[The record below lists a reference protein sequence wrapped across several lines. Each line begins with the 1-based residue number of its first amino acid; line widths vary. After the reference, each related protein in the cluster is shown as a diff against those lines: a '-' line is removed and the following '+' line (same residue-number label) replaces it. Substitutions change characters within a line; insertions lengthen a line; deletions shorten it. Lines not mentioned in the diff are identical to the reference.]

1 MKIYKLNLSLRE
13 CLDKEWIVTNGIGGF
28 ASSTV
33 CFANTRRY
41 HSLLTAPTKK
51 NGVRRVFLSK
61 IDESLLIDKKEY
73 PIYTNMSKDYISDG
87 YNKME
92 MFEKDIFPK
101 SLFKIETEDK
111 QENEENVYI
120 EKEVFMETGKNT
132 VCIIYTVTTSLRS
145 AILRLTPLVNNR
157 NFHGLNND
165 DKNEFDKF
173 KQLEVSKNTLLNR
186 FGKKIKY
193 IYLGNDTNIN
203 EMYLFVSDSKYSI
216 FENNQFKNIEYIRE
230 KERGFDYI
238 EDIYIPGMFE
248 VEIPANVTKKI
259 YVYASLES
267 EDKHVKNIYD
277 KEIQRINNLER
288 ENNFKYKFE
297 KEEYIKGKDNVIRLE
312 NFKRNITM
320 SADQFIISEGNLKN
334 IIAGYP
340 WFLDW
345 MRDTMISFEG
355 LLLKTRRYDDAK
367 KVIENIVDKTLIS
380 KEYIRKIGIDK
391 DITFI
396 PNTFDEYTLKPLF
409 NSVDSSL
416 LFFEVIYNY
425 MKYMVKEDTKNL
437 YSYLNNDDKNIIS
450 KYFKL
455 KNVDKLEKRYFK
467 EIIYTFLKNIYIS
480 YSNGIDIENSQIYL
494 DEDFLI
500 SAGNINVQLTWMDA
514 KVEGVPVTPRN
525 GKSVEINAMWYNAV
539 KILEEFSIENNEIEF
554 SKELNIIGNNIK
566 TNFEKIF
573 KKEKDGLKDTESS
586 DKIRPNQLFAIS
598 LTYPVI
604 EKEEIV
610 KDILEIVE
618 KKLLNRYGLKT
629 LAKYEDGYIE
639 KYFGDE
645 KQRDRKLSSRN
656 IMAMAFR
663 IIL

>member
-51 NGVRRVFLSK
+51 NVVRRVFLSK
-61 IDESLLIDKKEY
+61 IDESLVIDKKEY

-193 IYLGNDTNIN
+193 TYLGNDTDIN

-248 VEIPANVTKKI
+248 VEVPANVTKKI

-312 NFKRNITM
+312 NFKRNIKM

-355 LLLKTRRYDDAK
+355 LLLKTRRYEDAR
-367 KVIENIVDKTLIS
+367 KVIENIVDKTLVS
-380 KEYIRKIGIDK
+380 KDYIKKLGIEK

-425 MKYMVKEDTKNL
+425 MKYIVKENTKNP
-437 YSYLNNDDKNIIS
+437 YSYLNNEEKNIIS
-450 KYFKL
+450 KYFRL
-455 KNVDKLEKRYFK
+455 KNVDKLEKKYFK
-467 EIIYTFLKNIYIS
+467 EIIYNFLKSIYYS
-480 YSNGIDIENSQIYL
+480 YSDGIDIENSQIYV
-494 DEDFLI
+494 DKDFLI
-500 SAGNINVQLTWMDA
+500 SAGNDNVQLTWMDA
-514 KVEGVPVTPRN
+514 KVEGVPVTPRS
-525 GKSVEINAMWYNAV
+525 GKSVEINAMWYNAI
-539 KILEEFSIENNEIEF
+539 KILEEFAIENGEKDFAKNLNEF
-554 SKELNIIGNNIK
+554 GNIVRE
-566 TNFEKIF
+566 NFERIF
-573 KKEKDGLKDTESS
+573 ENGKKGLKDTEKSE
-586 DKIRPNQLFAIS
+586 KIRPNQLFAIS

-604 EKEEIV
+604 QKEEIV
-610 KDILEIVE
+610 NNILEIVE
-618 KKLLNRYGLKT
+618 KKLLNKYGLKT
-629 LAKYEDGYIE
+629 LAKCEEGYVE
-639 KYFGDE
+639 NYFGDE

>member
-1 MKIYKLNLSLRE
+1 
-13 CLDKEWIVTNGIGGF
+13 
-28 ASSTV
+28 
-33 CFANTRRY
+33 
-41 HSLLTAPTKK
+41 
-51 NGVRRVFLSK
+51 
-61 IDESLLIDKKEY
+61 
-73 PIYTNMSKDYISDG
+73 
-87 YNKME
+87 
-92 MFEKDIFPK
+92 
-101 SLFKIETEDK
+101 
-111 QENEENVYI
+111 
-120 EKEVFMETGKNT
+120 METGKNT
-132 VCIIYTVTTSLRS
+132 LCMIYTVTTSLRG
-145 AILRLTPLVNNR
+145 AVLRLTPFVNNR

-165 DKNEFDKF
+165 GKNEFEKF
-173 KQLEVSKNTLLNR
+173 KQVEVSKNTLLNR

-193 IYLGNDTNIN
+193 TYLGNDTNIN
-203 EMYLFVSDSKYSI
+203 EMYLFVSDAKYST
-216 FENNQFKNIEYIRE
+216 FENNQFKDIEYIRE

-238 EDIYIPGMFE
+238 ENIYIPGMFE
-248 VEIPANVTKKI
+248 VQIPANVTKKI

-277 KEIQRINNLER
+277 REIQRINNLEK

-297 KEEYIKGKDNVIRLE
+297 KEEYLKGREHVLKLE
-312 NFKRNITM
+312 NFKRNMTI
-320 SADQFIISEGNLKN
+320 SSDQFVISEGSLKN

-425 MKYMVKEDTKNL
+425 MKYIVKENNKNQ

-450 KYFKL
+450 KYFRL
-455 KNVDKLEKRYFK
+455 KNVDKLEKKYFK
-467 EIIYTFLKNIYIS
+467 EIIYNFLKSIYYS

-494 DEDFLI
+494 DKDFLI
-500 SAGNINVQLTWMDA
+500 SAGNDNVQLTWMDA
-514 KVEGVPVTPRN
+514 KVEGVPVTPRS
-525 GKSVEINAMWYNAV
+525 GKSVEINAMWYNAI
-539 KILEEFSIENNEIEF
+539 KILEEFAIENCEKDFAKDLNEIG
-554 SKELNIIGNNIK
+554 NIVRE
-566 TNFEKIF
+566 NFERIF
-573 KKEKDGLKDTESS
+573 ENGKKGLKDTEKSE
-586 DKIRPNQLFAIS
+586 KIRPNQLFAIS

-604 EKEEIV
+604 QKEEIV
-610 KDILEIVE
+610 NNILEIVE
-618 KKLLNRYGLKT
+618 KKLLNKYGLKT
-629 LAKYEDGYIE
+629 LAKCEDGYVE
-639 KYFGDE
+639 NYFGDE

>member
-51 NGVRRVFLSK
+51 NGVRGVFLSK
-61 IDESLLIDKKEY
+61 IDEAVVIDKKEY

-101 SLFKIETEDK
+101 ALFKIETEDK

-193 IYLGNDTNIN
+193 TYLGNDTDIN

-216 FENNQFKNIEYIRE
+216 FENNQFNNIEYIRE

-288 ENNFKYKFE
+288 ENNFNYKFE

-312 NFKRNITM
+312 NFKRNMTM

-355 LLLKTRRYDDAK
+355 LLLKTRRYEDAR
-367 KVIENIVDKTLIS
+367 KVIENIVDKTLVS
-380 KEYIRKIGIDK
+380 KDYIKKLGIEK

-425 MKYMVKEDTKNL
+425 MKYIVKENNKNQ

-450 KYFKL
+450 KYFRL
-455 KNVDKLEKRYFK
+455 KNVDKLEKKYFK
-467 EIIYTFLKNIYIS
+467 EIIYNFLKSIYYS

-494 DEDFLI
+494 DKDFLI
-500 SAGNINVQLTWMDA
+500 SAGNDNVQLTWMDA
-514 KVEGVPVTPRN
+514 KVEGVPVTPRS
-525 GKSVEINAMWYNAV
+525 GKSVEINAMWYNAI
-539 KILEEFSIENNEIEF
+539 KILEEFAIENCEKDFAKDLNEIG
-554 SKELNIIGNNIK
+554 NIVRE
-566 TNFEKIF
+566 NFERIF
-573 KKEKDGLKDTESS
+573 ENGKKGLKDTEKSE
-586 DKIRPNQLFAIS
+586 KIRPNQLFAIS

-604 EKEEIV
+604 QKEEIV
-610 KDILEIVE
+610 NNILEIVE
-618 KKLLNRYGLKT
+618 KKLLNKYGLKT
-629 LAKYEDGYIE
+629 LAKCEDGYVE
-639 KYFGDE
+639 NYFGDE

>member
-61 IDESLLIDKKEY
+61 IDEALVIDKKEY

-101 SLFKIETEDK
+101 ALFKIETEDK

-193 IYLGNDTNIN
+193 TYLGNDTNIN

-355 LLLKTRRYDDAK
+355 LLLKTRRYEDAR

-380 KEYIRKIGIDK
+380 KDYIKKLGIEK

-396 PNTFDEYTLKPLF
+396 PNTFDEYILKPLF

-425 MKYMVKEDTKNL
+425 MKYTVKENTKNP

-450 KYFKL
+450 KYFRL
-455 KNVDKLEKRYFK
+455 KNVDKLEKKYFK
-467 EIIYTFLKNIYIS
+467 EIIYNFLKSIYYS
-480 YSNGIDIENSQIYL
+480 YSDGIDIENSQIYL
-494 DEDFLI
+494 DKDFLI
-500 SAGNINVQLTWMDA
+500 SAGNDNVQLTWMDA
-514 KVEGVPVTPRN
+514 KVEGVPVTPRS
-525 GKSVEINAMWYNAV
+525 GKSVEINAMWYNAI
-539 KILEEFSIENNEIEF
+539 KILEEFAIENCEKDFAKDLNEIG
-554 SKELNIIGNNIK
+554 NIVRE
-566 TNFEKIF
+566 NFERIF
-573 KKEKDGLKDTESS
+573 ENGKKGLKDTEKSE
-586 DKIRPNQLFAIS
+586 KIRPNQLFAIS

-604 EKEEIV
+604 QKEEIV
-610 KDILEIVE
+610 NNILEIVE
-618 KKLLNRYGLKT
+618 KKLLNKYGLKT
-629 LAKYEDGYIE
+629 LAKCEDGYVE
-639 KYFGDE
+639 NYFGDE